1 MKYVIDFNLMEVV
14 ELVYACKHALGK
26 EHDHFLQIFE
36 WNVKGI
42 DALRTAREKIIA
54 SMNNDCHVELD
65 LMEIV
70 QLYSACNMAWH
81 HEKDA
86 MEREHVDWRV
96 SRYLRAVQDL
106 EYAREKILAAINK
119 GGK

>member
-1 MKYVIDFNLMEVV
+1 MKKYSIDFDIMELA

-26 EHDHFLQIFE
+26 EHDHFIQILE

-42 DALRTAREKIIA
+42 DALRDAREKVLA
-54 SMNNDCHVELD
+54 ALGNESYHVELN

-86 MEREHVDWRV
+86 MAREHCE
-96 SRYLRAVQDL
+96 YKFGQYARAVQDL
-106 EYAREKILAAINK
+106 EYAREKILAAMNR
-119 GGK
+119 

>member
-1 MKYVIDFNLMEVV
+1 MKKYAIDFNLMEMT
-14 ELVYACKHALGK
+14 ELVYACKYALDK

-42 DALRTAREKIIA
+42 YALRKAREKILA
-54 SMNNDCHVELD
+54 ALGSDDYHVELE
-65 LMEIV
+65 LMEII

-81 HEKDA
+81 HEKDS
-86 MEREHVDWRV
+86 MEREHIDWRV

-106 EYAREKILAAINK
+106 EYAREKILTALNK
-119 GGK
+119 

>member
-1 MKYVIDFNLMEVV
+1 MKKYAIDFELMELA
-14 ELVYACKHALGK
+14 ELVYACKYALGK
-26 EHDHFLQIFE
+26 EHDHFILILE

-42 DALRTAREKIIA
+42 DALRDAREKILA
-54 SMNNDCHVELD
+54 ALAEDSRHVELN

-86 MEREHVDWRV
+86 MAREHPE
-96 SRYLRAVQDL
+96 YKFGQYARAVQDL
-106 EYAREKILAAINK
+106 EYAREKILAALNK
-119 GGK
+119 